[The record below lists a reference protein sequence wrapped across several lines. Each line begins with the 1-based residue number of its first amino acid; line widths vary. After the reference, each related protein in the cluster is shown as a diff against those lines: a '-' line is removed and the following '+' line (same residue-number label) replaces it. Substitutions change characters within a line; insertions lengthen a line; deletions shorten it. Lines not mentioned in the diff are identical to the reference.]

1 MTTTP
6 PTRTPTPAQSA
17 TNVNVAAAPA
27 SSASMWTATRVIAL
41 VFTVLEVLLLVRFAF
56 KLLGANADQP
66 FASAIYGITEP
77 LVAPFRGIFAQP
89 AGTPI
94 VEVAALRDLARRL
107 PQPSSSLSFAPTP
120 AEVGT
125 RTRSGGGNATAEP
138 ARGARH
144 NDARGDHRTSQS
156 EGLEEPRHCQP
167 QAHPSADLRRGARE
181 RLRKWP
187 RRAIAE
193 DGIRQ
198 ARGRDHRAMTEAS
211 CTPTT
216 TALTVES

>member
-1 MTTTP
+1 MTVVARGAPSGTAT

-94 VEVAALRDLARRL
+94 VEVAAL
-107 PQPSSSLSFAPTP
+107 LSIVFFVLVAALIVALVRAYT
-120 AEVGT
+120 G
-125 RTRSGGGNATAEP
+125 RSGNP
-138 ARGARH
+138 
-144 NDARGDHRTSQS
+144 N
-156 EGLEEPRHCQP
+156 P
-167 QAHPSADLRRGARE
+167 
-181 RLRKWP
+181 
-187 RRAIAE
+187 
-193 DGIRQ
+193 
-198 ARGRDHRAMTEAS
+198 
-211 CTPTT
+211 
-216 TALTVES
+216 